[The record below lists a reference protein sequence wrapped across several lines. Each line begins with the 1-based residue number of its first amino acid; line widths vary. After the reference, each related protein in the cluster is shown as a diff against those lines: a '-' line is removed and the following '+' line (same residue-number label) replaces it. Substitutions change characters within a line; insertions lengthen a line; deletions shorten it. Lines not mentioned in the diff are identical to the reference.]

1 MKPKIESFIHEV
13 YFRILFLKLRFT
25 STREAQKLNLFHKV
39 SSKNKY
45 EFKFFYEA
53 KVFLWN
59 QDLNPY
65 YGTYVRIYIYSFFH
79 GTKVLMPSV
88 TVYTIQEYFTALNS
102 TEVYLDGCQY
112 ATCSRQVLKSAWLCK
127 VMRVLTSS
135 HHLFT
140 LFHSICLILDLMK
153 SQSRNT
159 RFNCYVC
166 LNIFK
171 RVYEHTSHDRK
182 VERPGLTRA
191 GSNVGETRLPSV
203 HRKRW
208 LDGDSCLSFL
218 WVAWEVK
225 EEPFLE
231 LGR

>member
-25 STREAQKLNLFHKV
+25 STLEAQNLNLFHKV
-39 SSKNKY
+39 NSKNKY

-53 KVFLWN
+53 KVFFLWN

-65 YGTYVRIYIYSFFH
+65 YGTYVRIHIEFFFH

-102 TEVYLDGCQY
+102 TEVCSDGCQY
-112 ATCSRQVLKSAWLCK
+112 ATCSCQVLKSAWFCK

-153 SQSRNT
+153 SQSRNP

-166 LNIFK
+166 LRIFS
-171 RVYEHTSHDRK
+171 RGFMSTPHTTQK
-182 VERPGLTRA
+182 
-191 GSNVGETRLPSV
+191 
-203 HRKRW
+203 
-208 LDGDSCLSFL
+208 
-218 WVAWEVK
+218 
-225 EEPFLE
+225 
-231 LGR
+231 

>member
-1 MKPKIESFIHEV
+1 MKPKNWIFFIKSVLKINMNSNSFM
-13 YFRILFLKLRFT
+13 KP
-25 STREAQKLNLFHKV
+25 
-39 SSKNKY
+39 
-45 EFKFFYEA
+45 KFFYETKIWIHIMEPTFA
-53 KVFLWN
+53 
-59 QDLNPY
+59 Y
-65 YGTYVRIYIYSFFH
+65 IYIVFFH

-112 ATCSRQVLKSAWLCK
+112 ATCSCQVLKSAWLCK

-166 LNIFK
+166 SEYFQEGLWA
-171 RVYEHTSHDRK
+171 H
-182 VERPGLTRA
+182 LTRQK
-191 GSNVGETRLPSV
+191 S
-203 HRKRW
+203 RKA
-208 LDGDSCLSFL
+208 
-218 WVAWEVK
+218 WVNT
-225 EEPFLE
+225 
-231 LGR
+231 GRK